1 MDAQVD
7 DEPLFDGK
15 RFSTDLTAKRLEP
28 RVAGQMGLEGAHL
41 GEGLLADVTFEP
53 GTRIN

>member
-15 RFSTDLTAKRLEP
+15 RFSTYFTAKRLEP